1 MFRKILSTISILLF
15 VAAGPAAGQ
24 LKIGYMNP
32 QEVLNQLPEKAEIEQ
47 QLNDLVEQKRQQLQ
61 NRTANFQDAVADY
74 QENSSSMSE
83 EQRNNR
89 EQELAEME
97 QALYNFQRSIQA
109 EVQQRRNELLAPIF
123 DRMDKAISEI
133 SEARGLD
140 FVINEAVGTGE
151 SIIFFA
157 SDTTMN
163 ITQEVLNRM
172 NSETN

>member
-15 VAAGPAAGQ
+15 VAAGTAAGQ

-32 QEVLNQLPEKAEIEQ
+32 QEVLNQLPEKADIEQ

-61 NRTANFQDAVADY
+61 NRTANFQDAVAEY
-74 QENSSSMSE
+74 QDNSSSMSE

-140 FVINEAVGTGE
+140 FVINESVGTGE